1 MNYPVIAEH
10 VLATVQG
17 TWWSRRRRRED
28 VPPLPPG
35 AVYVFRVGGNYRTF
49 PEGMVFDPSHPDVL
63 EASSVSLVDTR
74 ARLVEV
80 ERQLPSVSEA
90 DTFTM
95 RASFTCQVT
104 DPTVIAR
111 QGIIDVTVPLRAYLM
126 GDSDLPRV
134 SAGHRVE
141 EVNAVR
147 TEVTHRMTAYSA
159 IVPPR
164 VAGTSV
170 EFVSAEVH
178 ASDDLRDW
186 EQKLRDARRDW
197 ELRRGKRAFET
208 QDALQVA
215 ELLSQGSD
223 HVDAF
228 GIVREEIDVTEAA
241 ARIHRIADEAS
252 ARRDKAETADRAHAQ
267 ARETAEAQMRR
278 DMVLTLLRQMS
289 GSDYVDYHQ
298 VLEQV
303 LRGTGGQAGQA
314 APGLPGI
321 GDGADGRM
329 VESGRPSPDR
339 AAPGRGGSRDPRGG
353 FVTDEDDLVD

>member
-10 VLATVQG
+10 ILATVQG

-35 AVYVFRVGGNYRTF
+35 AAYVFRVGGNYRTF

-63 EASSVSLVDTR
+63 DASSVSLVDTR
-74 ARLVEV
+74 ARLVDV
-80 ERQLPSVSEA
+80 ERPLPSMSEA
-90 DTFTM
+90 DNFTM

-147 TEVTHRMTAYSA
+147 TEASHRMTAYSA

-164 VAGTSV
+164 VAGMSV

-178 ASDDLRDW
+178 ASEDLRDW
-186 EQKLRDARRDW
+186 EQKLRDERRSWELQRGQRDFETEDARRI
-197 ELRRGKRAFET
+197 
-208 QDALQVA
+208 A

-228 GIVREEIDVTEAA
+228 GIARKEMDVTEVA
-241 ARIHRIADEAS
+241 ARIHRITDEES
-252 ARRDKAETADRAHAQ
+252 ARRHTAETAERSHTH

-278 DMVLTLLRQMS
+278 DMLLTLLRQMG
-289 GSDYVDYHQ
+289 GSEYVDYHQ

-303 LRGTGGQAGQA
+303 LRETGGQAT
-314 APGLPGI
+314 PGI
-321 GDGADGRM
+321 SAAAGTARM
-329 VESGRPSPDR
+329 VESGQARPGST
-339 AAPGRGGSRDPRGG
+339 AAGREGARDAQGG
-353 FVTDEDDLVD
+353 FVKDEDDLVD

>member
-10 VLATVQG
+10 ILATVQG

-28 VPPLPPG
+28 VPELPPG

-63 EASSVSLVDTR
+63 DASSVSLVDTR
-74 ARLVEV
+74 ARLVDV
-80 ERQLPSVSEA
+80 DRPLPSVSEA
-90 DTFTM
+90 DNFTL

-141 EVNAVR
+141 EINAVR
-147 TEVTHRMTAYSA
+147 TEAGHRMTAYSA

-164 VAGTSV
+164 VAGMSV

-178 ASDDLRDW
+178 ASDDLRNW
-186 EQKLRDARRDW
+186 EQKLRDERRSW
-197 ELRRGKRAFET
+197 ELQRGQRDFET
-208 QDALQVA
+208 QDALRIA

-228 GIVREEIDVTEAA
+228 GIARKEIDVTEAA
-241 ARIHRIADEAS
+241 ARIHRINEEES
-252 ARRDKAETADRAHAQ
+252 ARRHKAETSDQAHAQ
-267 ARETAEAQMRR
+267 ALETSESQMRR
-278 DMVLTLLRQMS
+278 EMLLTLLRQMG
-289 GSDYVDYHQ
+289 GSEYVDYHQ

-303 LRGTGGQAGQA
+303 LRETGGQPA
-314 APGLPGI
+314 PGI
-321 GDGADGRM
+321 GAAANTTRM
-329 VESGRPSPDR
+329 VESGGARP
-339 AAPGRGGSRDPRGG
+339 GSRDPQGG
-353 FVTDEDDLVD
+353 FVKDEDDLVD

>member
-1 MNYPVIAEH
+1 HLDQA
-10 VLATVQG
+10 
-17 TWWSRRRRRED
+17 
-28 VPPLPPG
+28 G
-35 AVYVFRVGGNYRTF
+35 AVHVFRVGGNYRTF

-63 EASSVSLVDTR
+63 DASSVSLVDTR

-80 ERQLPSVSEA
+80 ERTLPSVSEA
-90 DTFTM
+90 DKFTV

-111 QGIIDVTVPLRAYLM
+111 QGIIDVAVALRAYLM
-126 GDSDLPRV
+126 GDNDLPRA

-147 TEVTHRMTAYSA
+147 TEVSHRMTAYSA

-164 VAGTSV
+164 VAGMSV

-186 EQKLRDARRDW
+186 EQKLRDERRSW
-197 ELRRGKRAFET
+197 ELRRGQRDFET
-208 QDALQVA
+208 QDAQRIADLI
-215 ELLSQGSD
+215 SRGSD

-228 GIVREEIDVTEAA
+228 GIARQEIDVTEAA
-241 ARIHRIADEAS
+241 ARIHRNSETEA
-252 ARRDKAETADRAHAQ
+252 AQRRAAETSDRAHAQ

-278 DMVLTLLRQMS
+278 DMVLTLLRQMG
-289 GSDYVDYHQ
+289 GSEYVDYQQ

-303 LRGTGGQAGQA
+303 LKETGGGRT
-314 APGLPGI
+314 APSLAN
-321 GDGADGRM
+321 GADAARM
-329 VESGRPSPDR
+329 VESGPVRGHR
-339 AAPGRGGSRDPRGG
+339 AEAGRDGSRGPQGG
-353 FVTDEDDLVD
+353 FVRDEDDLID

>member
-10 VLATVQG
+10 ILATVQG

-35 AVYVFRVGGNYRTF
+35 AVHVFRVGGNYRTF
-49 PEGMVFDPSHPDVL
+49 PEGMVFDASHPDVL
-63 EASSVSLVDTR
+63 DASSVSLVDTR

-80 ERQLPSVSEA
+80 ERTLPSVSEA
-90 DTFTM
+90 DNFTV
-95 RASFTCQVT
+95 RAAFTCQVT

-126 GDSDLPRV
+126 GDADLPRV

-147 TEVTHRMTAYSA
+147 TEVSHRMTAYSA

-164 VAGTSV
+164 VAGMSV

-186 EQKLRDARRDW
+186 EQKVRDERRAWELQRGQRDFETEDARRI
-197 ELRRGKRAFET
+197 
-208 QDALQVA
+208 A

-228 GIVREEIDVTEAA
+228 GIARQEIDVTQAA
-241 ARIHRIADEAS
+241 ARIHRLTDEES
-252 ARRDKAETADRAHAQ
+252 ARRHTAETSDRAHAQ
-267 ARETAEAQMRR
+267 ARETAEAQIRR
-278 DMVLTLLRQMS
+278 DMLLTLLRQMGTS
-289 GSDYVDYHQ
+289 EYVDYHQ
-298 VLEQV
+298 VLDQV
-303 LRGTGGQAGQA
+303 LRETGGQAVSGIA
-314 APGLPGI
+314 A
-321 GDGADGRM
+321 ADTARM
-329 VESGRPSPDR
+329 VESGQGRPARP
-339 AAPGRGGSRDPRGG
+339 AAGRGGSHEAQGG
-353 FVTDEDDLVD
+353 FVRDEDDLVD

>member
-10 VLATVQG
+10 ILATVQG

-28 VPPLPPG
+28 VPELPPG

-63 EASSVSLVDTR
+63 DASSVSLVDTR
-74 ARLVEV
+74 ARLVDV
-80 ERQLPSVSEA
+80 DRPLPSVSEA
-90 DTFTM
+90 DNFTL

-141 EVNAVR
+141 EINAVR
-147 TEVTHRMTAYSA
+147 TEAGHRMTAYSA

-164 VAGTSV
+164 VAGMSV

-178 ASDDLRDW
+178 ASDDLRNW
-186 EQKLRDARRDW
+186 EQKLRDERRSW
-197 ELRRGKRAFET
+197 ELQRGQRDFET
-208 QDALQVA
+208 QDALRIA

-223 HVDAF
+223 HIDAF
-228 GIVREEIDVTEAA
+228 GIARKEIDVTEAA
-241 ARIHRIADEAS
+241 ARIHRINEEES
-252 ARRDKAETADRAHAQ
+252 ARRHKAETSDQAHAQ
-267 ARETAEAQMRR
+267 ALETSEAQMRR
-278 DMVLTLLRQMS
+278 EMLLTLLRQMG
-289 GSDYVDYHQ
+289 GSEYVDYHQ

-303 LRGTGGQAGQA
+303 LRETGGQTA
-314 APGLPGI
+314 PGI
-321 GDGADGRM
+321 GAAADTTRM
-329 VESGRPSPDR
+329 VESGGARP
-339 AAPGRGGSRDPRGG
+339 GSRDPQGG
-353 FVTDEDDLVD
+353 FVKDEDDLVD

>member
-1 MNYPVIAEH
+1 MNYPVIAEDI
-10 VLATVQG
+10 LATVQG
-17 TWWSRRRRRED
+17 AWWSRRRRRDD
-28 VPPLPPG
+28 VPQLPPG
-35 AVYVFRVGGNYRTF
+35 AVYVFRVGGNYRPF

-63 EASSVSLVDTR
+63 DASSVSLVDTR

-80 ERQLPSVSEA
+80 ERTLPSVSEA
-90 DTFTM
+90 DNFTV
-95 RASFTCQVT
+95 RAAFTCQVT

-126 GDSDLPRV
+126 GDADLPRV

-147 TEVTHRMTAYSA
+147 TQVSHRLTAYSA

-164 VAGTSV
+164 VAGMSV

-186 EQKLRDARRDW
+186 EQKLRDERRSQ
-197 ELRRGKRAFET
+197 ELQRGQRDFET
-208 QDALQVA
+208 QDALRIA

-228 GIVREEIDVTEAA
+228 GIARKEIDLTEAA
-241 ARIHRIADEAS
+241 ARIHRTGEEESARRHEAEAS
-252 ARRDKAETADRAHAQ
+252 ARAHAQ
-267 ARETAEAQMRR
+267 GRETAEAQMRR
-278 DMVLTLLRQMS
+278 DMVLTLLRQMG
-289 GSDYVDYHQ
+289 GSEYVDYHQ

-303 LRGTGGQAGQA
+303 LRETGGTQA
-314 APGLPGI
+314 APGI
-321 GDGADGRM
+321 AAAGATRM
-329 VESGRPSPDR
+329 VGPGSAGTGRTPT
-339 AAPGRGGSRDPRGG
+339 GRDGSRDPRGG
-353 FVTDEDDLVD
+353 YVTDEDDLLD

>member
-10 VLATVQG
+10 ILATVQG

-63 EASSVSLVDTR
+63 DASSVSLVDTR
-74 ARLVEV
+74 ARLVDV
-80 ERQLPSVSEA
+80 DRPLPSVSEA
-90 DTFTM
+90 DNFTM

-126 GDSDLPRV
+126 GDGDLPRV

-141 EVNAVR
+141 EINAVR
-147 TEVTHRMTAYSA
+147 TEAGHRMAAYSA
-159 IVPPR
+159 VVPPR
-164 VAGTSV
+164 VAGMSV
-170 EFVSAEVH
+170 EFVNAEVH

-186 EQKLRDARRDW
+186 EQKLRDERRSW
-197 ELRRGKRAFET
+197 ELQRGQRDFET
-208 QDALQVA
+208 QDALRIA

-228 GIVREEIDVTEAA
+228 GIARKEIDVTEVAS
-241 ARIHRIADEAS
+241 RVHRITGDES
-252 ARRDKAETADRAHAQ
+252 ARRHEAERAERAHTQ
-267 ARETAEAQMRR
+267 GLETSEAQMRR
-278 DMVLTLLRQMS
+278 EMLLTLLRQMG
-289 GSDYVDYHQ
+289 GSEYVDYHQ

-303 LRGTGGQAGQA
+303 LRETGGQA
-314 APGLPGI
+314 APGI
-321 GDGADGRM
+321 GAAADTARM
-329 VESGRPSPDR
+329 VESGQARS
-339 AAPGRGGSRDPRGG
+339 GRTGTGRDASRDPQGVSSR
-353 FVTDEDDLVD
+353 TRTI

>member
-10 VLATVQG
+10 ILATVQG
-17 TWWSRRRRRED
+17 TWWSRRRHRDD

-35 AVYVFRVGGNYRTF
+35 AVHVFRVGGNYRTF

-63 EASSVSLVDTR
+63 DASSVSIVDTR
-74 ARLVEV
+74 ARLVDV
-80 ERQLPSVSEA
+80 ERPLPSVSEA
-90 DTFTM
+90 DNFTM

-141 EVNAVR
+141 EINAVR
-147 TEVTHRMTAYSA
+147 TEAGHRMTAYSA

-164 VAGTSV
+164 VAGMSV
-170 EFVSAEVH
+170 EFVNAEVY

-186 EQKLRDARRDW
+186 EQKLRDERRSW
-197 ELRRGKRAFET
+197 ELRKGQRDFET
-208 QDALQVA
+208 QDARRIA

-228 GIVREEIDVTEAA
+228 GIARQEIDVTEAA
-241 ARIHRIADEAS
+241 ARIHRAGAEES
-252 ARRDKAETADRAHAQ
+252 ARRHQAEAEERAHARLLETTDAQ
-267 ARETAEAQMRR
+267 LRREML
-278 DMVLTLLRQMS
+278 LTLLRQS
-289 GSDYVDYHQ
+289 AGSEYVDYHQ
-298 VLEQV
+298 MLDQV
-303 LRGTGGQAGQA
+303 LRELGGQA
-314 APGLPGI
+314 APGI
-321 GDGADGRM
+321 GAAADTTRM
-329 VESGRPSPDR
+329 VESGRAR
-339 AAPGRGGSRDPRGG
+339 PGRPAAGREGAHDPLGG
-353 FVTDEDDLVD
+353 FVKDEDDLVD

>member
-10 VLATVQG
+10 ILTTVQG

-35 AVYVFRVGGNYRTF
+35 AAYVFRVGGNYRTF

-63 EASSVSLVDTR
+63 DASSVSLVDTR

-80 ERQLPSVSEA
+80 ERTLPSMSEA
-90 DTFTM
+90 DNFTV
-95 RASFTCQVT
+95 RAAFTCQVT
-104 DPTVIAR
+104 DPVVIAR

-126 GDSDLPRV
+126 GDSDLPRMG
-134 SAGHRVE
+134 AGHRVE

-147 TEVTHRMTAYSA
+147 IEVSHRMTAYSA

-164 VAGTSV
+164 VTGMSV

-186 EQKLRDARRDW
+186 EQKLRDERRAWELQRGQRDFETEDARRI
-197 ELRRGKRAFET
+197 
-208 QDALQVA
+208 A

-228 GIVREEIDVTEAA
+228 GIARQEIDVTQAA
-241 ARIHRIADEAS
+241 ARIHRITEEES
-252 ARRDKAETADRAHAQ
+252 ARRDKAETSDRAHAQ

-278 DMVLTLLRQMS
+278 DMLLTLLRQMG
-289 GSDYVDYHQ
+289 GSEYVDYHQ
-298 VLEQV
+298 VLDQV
-303 LRGTGGQAGQA
+303 LRETGGQAV
-314 APGLPGI
+314 PGI
-321 GDGADGRM
+321 ATAADSTRM
-329 VESGRPSPDR
+329 VEPGTARPGR
-339 AAPGRGGSRDPRGG
+339 AAAGRAGARDAQGG
-353 FVTDEDDLVD
+353 FVADEDDLVD